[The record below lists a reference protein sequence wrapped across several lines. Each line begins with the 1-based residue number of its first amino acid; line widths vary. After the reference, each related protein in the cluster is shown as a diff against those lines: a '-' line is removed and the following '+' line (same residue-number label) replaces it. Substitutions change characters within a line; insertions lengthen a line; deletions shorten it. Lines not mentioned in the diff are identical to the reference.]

1 MFILQEMS
9 NYETT
14 RSDEFCEFDGDPKYN
29 TKLFHKIKENIWLKN
44 MQLIKF
50 ERRNTVYKQNFNFFQ
65 YLPLERKWAE
75 TGLIR
80 KPSEGQS
87 FFYNPNYPVNFPCG

>member
-1 MFILQEMS
+1 MS

-14 RSDEFCEFDGDPKYN
+14 RSDEFCEFDEEIIQKYN

-50 ERRNTVYKQNFNFFQ
+50 ERRFA
-65 YLPLERKWAE
+65 L
-75 TGLIR
+75 
-80 KPSEGQS
+80 
-87 FFYNPNYPVNFPCG
+87 